1 MKNATVR
8 YARNGALASLGLYFI
23 VVTVVLAI
31 SFGYERGR
39 VGASPVDASMSFYQQ
54 LSQSIP
60 VLLAS
65 QKKTSG
71 RTQG

>member
-54 LSQSIP
+54 LSQSLP

-65 QKKTSG
+65 QKKPSG

>member
-65 QKKTSG
+65 QKKPSG

>member
-1 MKNATVR
+1 MSNPTIQ
-8 YARNGALASLGLYFI
+8 YARNGALASLGLYF
-23 VVTVVLAI
+23 VVVMVVLAI

-39 VGASPVDASMSFYQQ
+39 IGVSPTDASMSFYQQ

-65 QKKTSG
+65 QKKPSG
-71 RTQG
+71 RHQG